1 MVNEMEVVNMKK
13 LLIAFM
19 IMSSLTALFHFM
31 KPKENE
37 IEVIQ
42 YDGWTASATSKD
54 PQ

>member
-13 LLIAFM
+13 LLISF
-19 IMSSLTALFHFM
+19 IVMSSLTALFHFM
-31 KPKENE
+31 KPKEKE
-37 IEVIQ
+37 TKIIQ